1 MIDLATLL
9 FYNFKGG
16 VGKTTLSVMAAD
28 HLSRK
33 GKKVL
38 VVDLDAQAS
47 ATNFLEKTYK
57 EVTPMR
63 PLVDSL
69 NSGSLKE
76 SICNVSDNLDLLPS
90 DWDMAHW
97 NEIAERAPIRER
109 NLILSRLLEP
119 LKGRYD
125 YIIIDVPP
133 TLSTLVNNAVLAS
146 DFVVLV
152 FQTQSSSLDGIQH
165 TISYLSQLQRDYQ
178 AKFALLGIVLYLVS
192 KRDQAD
198 ISVAKQAEEIFKDQ
212 KDIFFEN
219 PIYQRARVK
228 HWATFGITHNAKDVH
243 DRKTHQMYSNVFNE
257 VLKRMR

>member
-69 NSGSLKE
+69 NSGSFKE
-76 SICNVSDNLDLLPS
+76 SICNASDNLDLLPS

-109 NLILSRLLEP
+109 NLILSRLL
-119 LKGRYD
+119 
-125 YIIIDVPP
+125 
-133 TLSTLVNNAVLAS
+133 
-146 DFVVLV
+146 
-152 FQTQSSSLDGIQH
+152 
-165 TISYLSQLQRDYQ
+165 
-178 AKFALLGIVLYLVS
+178 
-192 KRDQAD
+192 
-198 ISVAKQAEEIFKDQ
+198 
-212 KDIFFEN
+212 
-219 PIYQRARVK
+219 
-228 HWATFGITHNAKDVH
+228 
-243 DRKTHQMYSNVFNE
+243 
-257 VLKRMR
+257 